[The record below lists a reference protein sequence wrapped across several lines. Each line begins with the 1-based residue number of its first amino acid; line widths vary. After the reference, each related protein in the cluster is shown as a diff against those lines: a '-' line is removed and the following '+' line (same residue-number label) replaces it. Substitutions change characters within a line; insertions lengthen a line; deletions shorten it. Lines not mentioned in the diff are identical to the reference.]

1 MIPFSGFRIASRSL
15 FLGLL
20 VLLTSS
26 SPDDRCAPVMSAGDS
41 SWELVE
47 NTEGIKIY
55 MRWVD
60 VSEKVKVR
68 ERKAEILVHCK
79 LETAVAMLTEV
90 GKIPKWMPGAQKVS
104 ILHRES
110 PEKWLTYMLF
120 GLPWPF
126 NDRELITLSTISYN
140 AARDKVSLQMQ
151 STDESYPPTKG
162 VERLTHYKASWE
174 LFQATPN
181 LVKMTF
187 VAHSGDPP
195 AFPRCVQDPVIKRV
209 FFSNMCS
216 LQTMLNGES
225 QKKE

>member
-1 MIPFSGFRIASRSL
+1 MIPFSGLRIASRSL
-15 FLGLL
+15 LLGFL

-26 SPDDRCAPVMSAGDS
+26 STYDESFPAWSAGES

-60 VSEKVKVR
+60 ITDKVKVR
-68 ERKAEILVHCK
+68 ERKAEIMVHCK
-79 LETAVAMLTEV
+79 LEAAVSQLTDV
-90 GKIPKWMPGAQKVS
+90 NKIPQWMSGAKNVS

-110 PEKWLTYMLF
+110 PSKWFTYILF

-140 AARDKVSLQMQ
+140 AAHDKALLQMR
-151 STDESYPPTKG
+151 STDESYPPARG

-174 LFQATPN
+174 LFQVTPN

-187 VAHSGDPP
+187 VAHSEDPP
-195 AFPRCVQDPVIKRV
+195 AFPRCIQDPVIKKV
-209 FFSNMCS
+209 FLKNMSNLKSVLDQGS
-216 LQTMLNGES
+216 L
-225 QKKE
+225 KKE